1 MGRVA
6 SSWVT
11 SAERS
16 LASSPQTCSSAPSS
30 KMRVSAGACSPEE
43 PGRDESAMSQ
53 PGLRASPQQCSGGS
67 QSIKGLQP
75 NSRPPP
81 TP

>member
-1 MGRVA
+1 MGRGA

-11 SAERS
+11 STERS
-16 LASSPQTCSSAPSS
+16 PASSPQTCSSALSS
-30 KMRVSAGACSPEE
+30 EMRVSACSPEE
-43 PGRDESAMSQ
+43 PGRDESEMRQ
-53 PGLRASPQQCSGGS
+53 PGLRASPQQCSGGP